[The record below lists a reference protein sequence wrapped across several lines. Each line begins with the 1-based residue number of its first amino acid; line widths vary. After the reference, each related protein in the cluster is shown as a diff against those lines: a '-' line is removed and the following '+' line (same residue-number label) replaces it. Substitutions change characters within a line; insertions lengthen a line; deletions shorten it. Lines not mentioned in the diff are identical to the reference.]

1 VAPRALVNLPRQS
14 ELYFKE
20 PFGPID
26 SIVLVDRLEEL
37 VGEMNISNGAL
48 VAAIASDDEKLA
60 RRTAREI
67 RAFKVGINQ
76 LRSRGDRE
84 EVFGGL
90 GESWKGAFVGG
101 KLLVEAVTNGPASQ
115 PVLGN
120 YPDAVLLPE
129 PV

>member
-1 VAPRALVNLPRQS
+1 MGLPRQS
-14 ELYFKE
+14 ELYYKE

-26 SIVLVDRLEEL
+26 SIVLVDRAEEL

-48 VAAIASDDEKLA
+48 VAAVVSDDA
-60 RRTAREI
+60 AWAARTAKEV
-67 RAFKVGINQ
+67 RAFKVGVNA
-76 LRSRGDRE
+76 LRSRGDRA

-101 KLLVEAVTNGPASQ
+101 ALLVEAVTQGPG

-120 YPDAVLLPE
+120 YPEATLLPE
-129 PV
+129 KI